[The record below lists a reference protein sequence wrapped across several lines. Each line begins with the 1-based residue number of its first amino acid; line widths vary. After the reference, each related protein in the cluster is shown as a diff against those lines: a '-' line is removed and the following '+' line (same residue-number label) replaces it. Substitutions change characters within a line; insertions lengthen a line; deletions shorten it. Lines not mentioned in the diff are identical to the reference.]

1 MVNSLRAKLSISYI
15 IAAVIIVFLISI
27 LTNLFVEKHFKE
39 YVNENQQLRY
49 KEIVTTLA
57 AQYKGNNNW
66 NTDYIESLGESYL
79 LNGIIIV
86 VKDINGKT
94 LWDAKEHNNG
104 MCQKIIEHMAFNASG
119 TTGAK
124 ASGYTEVPYS
134 LNYKLDKVGVVEIGT
149 YGPNY
154 LNEHDQAFMSAFN
167 NVLIGVGVFSL
178 AFALILGWIMSRRLS
193 SPISKVIA
201 AAKSISKG
209 YYSERITQKST
220 TTEINELT
228 LTVNQLADSL
238 EKQEALRKRM
248 TGDLAHELRTPLAT
262 LQSHMEAMID
272 GIWTADSKRLKSCH
286 EEIVRIGKMVGD
298 LEKLTKYENDELI
311 LDRELFDITE
321 HAKRLLQNFESQFL
335 SKGISIEFN
344 GNSTE
349 IYADRDKISQVI
361 VNLLS
366 NALKYTPEGGLVIVN
381 IESQVDSVKMMIK
394 DNGQGIPEE
403 DVPYIF
409 ERLYRADK
417 SRNRLTG
424 SSGIGLTITRAIVA
438 AHGGTIEV
446 KSGEN
451 KGTEFTVTLPLRKD
465 KL

>member
-1 MVNSLRAKLSISYI
+1 MGNSLRSKLTISYI

-27 LTNLFVEKHFKE
+27 LTNMFVEKHFKE
-39 YVNENQQLRY
+39 YVNENQQLRN

-57 AQYKGNNNW
+57 AQYKGNNSW
-66 NTDYIESLGESYL
+66 NLDYIESIGESYL

-86 VKDINGKT
+86 VKDINGNT

-104 MCQKIIEHMAFNASG
+104 MCQKIIEHMAYNANG
-119 TTGAK
+119 ITGAK
-124 ASGYTEVPYS
+124 ASGYMEVPYS
-134 LNYKLDKVGVVEIGT
+134 LNYKLNKVGVVEIGT

-154 LNEHDQAFMSAFN
+154 LNEHDQAFMAAFN

-209 YYSERITQKST
+209 YYSERISQNST

-228 LTVNQLADSL
+228 ITVNQLADSL

-272 GIWTADSKRLKSCH
+272 GIWTADSERLKSCH

-298 LEKLTKYENDELI
+298 LEKLTKYENDELV
-311 LDRELFDITE
+311 LEKELFDITE
-321 HAKRLLQNFESQFL
+321 HVKRLLQNFESQFL
-335 SKGISIEFN
+335 SKGISMEFD
-344 GNSTE
+344 GTSTE

-366 NALKYTPEGGLVIVN
+366 NALKYTPEGGLVTIN
-381 IESQVDSVKMMIK
+381 IESQNDSVKMMIK

-403 DVPYIF
+403 DIPYIF

-451 KGTEFTVTLPLRKD
+451 KGAEFTVTLPFQG
-465 KL
+465 